1 MKSILSILLT
11 GDYMDKKIWD
21 NINKMEDYFITYLL
35 YKEGKSIE
43 AISIIRGKAKAEVEK
58 EIIKS
63 KIAQKNDRD
72 NEDELVKIISLPK
85 NERLNY
91 LNVLTE
97 VEKIDLEEEI
107 YKRYIKFK
115 NPEDR
120 MILIWLIGELK
131 SKKLLPFLKMEL
143 SSNNVNY
150 RRLSCSALGKIK
162 DVDTKEWLEVM
173 ISDENPQVRQYA
185 IKALSHIGDDK
196 TIEKLEYVSAYDHK
210 AYLRRNALES
220 IKIIKNRL

>member
-1 MKSILSILLT
+1 
-11 GDYMDKKIWD
+11 MDKNIWN
-21 NINKMEDYFITYLL
+21 NICNMEDYFITYLL
-35 YKEGKSIE
+35 YREGKSIE
-43 AISIIRGKAKAEVEK
+43 AISIIRRKTKAEVEK

-63 KIAQKNDRD
+63 KLALKNNIESKDK
-72 NEDELVKIISLPK
+72 LVEIISLPK
-85 NERLNY
+85 NQRLSYIRN
-91 LNVLTE
+91 LTE
-97 VEKIDLEEEI
+97 AEKANLEEEI
-107 YKRYIKFK
+107 YKRYISFK

-162 DVDTKEWLEVM
+162 NVDTKEWLEDM

-196 TIEKLEYVSAYDHK
+196 TIEKLKYIAIKEKK

-220 IKIIKNRL
+220 IEIIQKRLEL